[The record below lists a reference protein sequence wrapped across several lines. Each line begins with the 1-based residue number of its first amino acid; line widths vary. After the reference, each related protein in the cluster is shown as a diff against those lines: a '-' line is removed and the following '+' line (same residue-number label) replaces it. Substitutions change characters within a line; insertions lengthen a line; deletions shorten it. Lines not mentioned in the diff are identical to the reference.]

1 MRSIFLC
8 LATLL
13 TSTALAQTDQK
24 FIEFTV
30 QDTVQIVPD
39 KLIYQVSFF
48 DEGNPLWEGLNEEF
62 SANRQ
67 QQMEKQKLAKASFF
81 KICSQLNIQP
91 ELRQSSRYK
100 TKSNSFT
107 EKYQIT
113 FVSEKELNT
122 FYEQVKS
129 LALQGSV
136 ADIYTSPKRIESAK
150 LRLLTKIKNQAGL
163 QAEQTSRLF
172 NKTSGELISLKIEPE
187 KSIYSVSP
195 LEGTFDFGVDFRPE
209 KLVETIDMSV
219 TFRYA
224 IK

>member
-1 MRSIFLC
+1 MRSIFFC
-8 LATLL
+8 LTTLL
-13 TSTALAQTDQK
+13 ASTVHAQTDQK

-39 KLIYQVSFF
+39 KLIYQVSFY
-48 DEGNPLWEGLNEEF
+48 DEGNPLLEDLNEEF
-62 SANRQ
+62 NTKHQ

-91 ELRQSSRYK
+91 ELRQSSKYK

-113 FVSEKELNT
+113 FVSEKELNA
-122 FYEQVKS
+122 FYEQIKS
-129 LALQGSV
+129 LVLQGSV
-136 ADIYTSPKRIESAK
+136 ADIYISPKRIESAK
-150 LRLLTKIKNQAGL
+150 MRLLTKIKNQAGL

-187 KSIYSVSP
+187 QSIYSVFP
-195 LEGTFDFGVDFRPE
+195 PEGTFDFGVDFRPE
-209 KLVETIDMSV
+209 KLVETVEMKV
-219 TFRYA
+219 TFRYM